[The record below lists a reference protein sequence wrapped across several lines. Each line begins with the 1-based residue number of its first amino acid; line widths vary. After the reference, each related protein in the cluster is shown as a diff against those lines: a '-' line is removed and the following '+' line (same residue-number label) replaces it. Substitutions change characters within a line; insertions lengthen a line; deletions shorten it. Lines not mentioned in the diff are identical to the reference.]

1 MLNLLVVF
9 LFKNIFSR
17 CLYFLW
23 RSFLSVLYSCHLARA
38 WVSMKTTTKQNKTP
52 LRLFSISRFTR
63 CQGVP
68 KSCCCCWVPKTQV
81 LVGTEK
87 DIKHETHSN
96 SRPRPQYAVGGV
108 HLRHVCLICVCKQHE
123 ERRKN
128 KDGIINSQKGKRKQ
142 KKKTAINIFLPLNT
156 AAPLFCH

>member
-1 MLNLLVVF
+1 MPVLPMTELPVCSLQ
-9 LFKNIFSR
+9 LPLSTSM
-17 CLYFLW
+17 
-23 RSFLSVLYSCHLARA
+23 SFHENYN
-38 WVSMKTTTKQNKTP
+38 KTKQNPFKAVFHQSVHALP
-52 LRLFSISRFTR
+52 RS
-63 CQGVP
+63 P
-68 KSCCCCWVPKTQV
+68 KVLLLLLGPKNTSLGQ
-81 LVGTEK
+81 TEK
-87 DIKHETHSN
+87 EIKHETHSN